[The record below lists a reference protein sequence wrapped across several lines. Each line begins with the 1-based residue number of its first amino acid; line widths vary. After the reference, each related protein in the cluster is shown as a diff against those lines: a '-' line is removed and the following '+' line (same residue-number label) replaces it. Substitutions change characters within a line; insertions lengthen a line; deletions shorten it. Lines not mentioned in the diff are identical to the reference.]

1 MTPKTLSANDF
12 PTAETMPGK
21 VTGLR
26 GKSLDTLTL
35 DSALS
40 GELEMEDLRITPDAL
55 LRQAEIA
62 RSVGRSALAMNFER
76 AAEMTRLPQEE
87 VMKIYELLRPGRARA
102 LAELEEAAERL
113 RHDFEAPRL
122 ASVVLQAAELYARR
136 GMYRTRY

>member
-122 ASVVLQAAELYARR
+122 ASFVLQAAELYARR